1 MRRPGAVRSRAW
13 LAALAIVVGIS
24 IVYTDVLYV
33 VMWPT
38 THPSGGF
45 DIRVIMDDYFDGEV
59 TTMQPVAEIVL
70 GDVNRV
76 TLEDL
81 EIVNATDL
89 SLVLTDRDNQTL
101 LSVTHPQQVDLQNHS
116 LTCWTDVRLGGDN
129 VTLRIV
135 RGPENTAFTL
145 RIIAEKVTPRPLVL
159 YFYPLIL
166 IMGGLFLGFGLV
178 GWGCYIIQYIVKTA
192 WD

>member
-1 MRRPGAVRSRAW
+1 
-13 LAALAIVVGIS
+13 LVGITA
-24 IVYTDVLYV
+24 VYADVAYV
-33 VMWPT
+33 VTWPQ

-45 DIRVIMDDYFDGEV
+45 DIRVIIDDYFNGEV
-59 TTMQPVAEIVL
+59 TTIQPVAGIVL

-81 EIVNATDL
+81 EIANATDL

-101 LSVTHPQQVDLQNHS
+101 LSITHPQQVDLQNHS
-116 LTCWTDVRLGGDN
+116 LTCWTDVRFADDN

-135 RGPENTAFTL
+135 RGAENTAFTL
-145 RIIAEKVTPRPLVL
+145 RIIAEKVTPRPLIS

-166 IMGGLFLGFGLV
+166 IVGGFILGFSLI
-178 GWGCYIIQYIVKTA
+178 GWGFYTLQYIAKTA